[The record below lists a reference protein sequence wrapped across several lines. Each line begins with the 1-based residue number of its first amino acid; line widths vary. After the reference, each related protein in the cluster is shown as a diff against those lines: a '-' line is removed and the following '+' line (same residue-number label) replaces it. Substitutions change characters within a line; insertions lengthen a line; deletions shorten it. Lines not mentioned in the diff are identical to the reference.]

1 MKLGFK
7 PGLAAGIAV
16 LALAAPAGAAP
27 VTVNLRIEGP
37 TRTIY
42 EGPVTTDV
50 RTFHFTGDVEH
61 ECDNNSGAVTRGAV
75 MTAASDSAP
84 FATRGMWSDAF
95 GSPSFDAVGGEDVR
109 YDSITGRYLV
119 EYKNEA
125 GANVGACL
133 DRVQNGD
140 RVLFAYAAFGD
151 RLLKLEGPSSAH
163 TGDALTMT
171 VTDAA

>member
-16 LALAAPAGAAP
+16 LALAAPADAAP

-61 ECDNNSGAVTRGAV
+61 ACDNGTGAVTRGAAMV
-75 MTAASDSAP
+75 AASDATP
-84 FATRGMWSDAF
+84 FSTSGTWFNGLGAGFEVID
-95 GSPSFDAVGGEDVR
+95 GENVEHD
-109 YDSITGRYLV
+109 GQHYLV
-119 EYKNEA
+119 E
-125 GANVGACL
+125 
-133 DRVQNGD
+133 
-140 RVLFAYAAFGD
+140 
-151 RLLKLEGPSSAH
+151 
-163 TGDALTMT
+163 
-171 VTDAA
+171 